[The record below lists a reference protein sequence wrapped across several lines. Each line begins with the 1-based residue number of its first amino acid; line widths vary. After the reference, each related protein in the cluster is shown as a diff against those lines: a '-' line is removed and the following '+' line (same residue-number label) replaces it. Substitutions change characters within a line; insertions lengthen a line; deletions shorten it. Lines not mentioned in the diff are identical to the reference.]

1 MAAVELDRM
10 RIKNSIRLMTWHRR
24 FGLAAVTV
32 VLLSSF
38 SGVLHPIMVY
48 LQPAPVTSD
57 ATLQLKLPAEMKSIG
72 EVLASFGAR
81 EVIALRLV
89 MHDGIPA
96 YQIHFAGESERR
108 YVNAVDGG
116 VVTDG
121 DRRYAEQ
128 LARIFLGDPY
138 SAIAGTTEIT
148 RFDHE
153 YSYINRVLPVWRVQ
167 FERPDGMRVFV
178 DTAAD
183 RIGALADRTKAALA
197 FTFVHLHRW
206 QWLESIAPTFRLVF
220 LAIVFVAALLTM
232 FAGTLLYISR
242 RKNPARGVRRAHRWV
257 GITVALFAL
266 AFAVSGLIHLL
277 YKGLR
282 GDAAQRFVLA
292 PVALP
297 VAKVVLTPADA
308 LKRARKT
315 VVRSIAL
322 VAVEAEPWYRIEP
335 DRFFP
340 QVTAHHGAGAHHA
353 EGTGSGGA
361 VYVSAVSGRLLY
373 HGETRHAVEQA
384 RRVPGAS
391 APIET
396 VKRIDQFNEEY
407 DFSFKRLPVER
418 IALAD
423 GRAVFV
429 DIQDGTVAAVIDG
442 ADRSESWIF
451 NHIHKGEWLAAL
463 IGGNLRDAVAMAL
476 ALSVALASLLGLMLY
491 GEKIWP
497 AKTRKRSR

>member
-1 MAAVELDRM
+1 MGIATQ
-10 RIKNSIRLMTWHRR
+10 IRLMTWHHRL
-24 FGLAAVTV
+24 GLAAVAA
-32 VLLSSF
+32 VLMSSF
-38 SGVLHPIMVY
+38 SGLLHPIMVY
-48 LQPAPVTSD
+48 LQPVPATYD
-57 ATLQLKLPAEMKSIG
+57 ANLQVKLPAEMKSVGDI
-72 EVLASFGAR
+72 LAPLGAR
-81 EVIALRLV
+81 EVTALRV
-89 MHDGIPA
+89 VAHAGKTA
-96 YQIHFAGESERR
+96 YQVELAGDAERR
-108 YVNAVDGG
+108 YVDAIDGR
-116 VVTDG
+116 VIADG
-121 DRRYAEQ
+121 DRLYAEQ
-128 LARIFLGDPY
+128 LARIFLGDPN
-138 SAIAGTTEIT
+138 SAIAGAAVIT

-178 DTAAD
+178 DTGAD

-206 QWLESIAPTFRLVF
+206 QWLETIAPTFRLLF
-220 LAIVFVAALLTM
+220 LAILFIAALLTM
-232 FAGTLLYISR
+232 IAGTLLYISR
-242 RKNPARGVRRAHRWV
+242 RKNSARGVRRGHRWV
-257 GITVALFAL
+257 GIAVARFAL

-282 GDAAQRFVLA
+282 YDAAQRVVVA
-292 PVALP
+292 PAPLP
-297 VAKVVLTPADA
+297 VAKVTLTPFEA

-322 VAVEAEPWYRIEP
+322 VAVEGEPWYRIET
-335 DRFFP
+335 DRSSS
-340 QVTAHHGAGAHHA
+340 QVAAHHGAGAHHA

-361 VYVSAVSGRLLY
+361 VYMSAVSGRLLY

-384 RRVPGAS
+384 RRVPGGS

-396 VKRIDQFNEEY
+396 VKRIDQFNAEY

-429 DIQDGTVAAVIDG
+429 DIQDGTVAAVIDN

-451 NHIHKGEWLAAL
+451 NHIHKGEWLAAI